1 MIRLEDRQV
10 IAQAVEQAHTAG
22 ARLRPAC
29 ELVGVDLRTL
39 QRWKASGGLVRG
51 DRRPEAVR
59 EPPAH
64 ALSEAAPAR
73 LLQVANEPRFA
84 DVPPA
89 RIVPMLADEG
99 ISLASESSF
108 HRGPRAR
115 VGTAAG
121 PRRQSPPDRR
131 PRLWPRR
138 RTRSGA
144 GT

>member
-10 IAQAVEQAHTAG
+10 IAQAVEEAHVAG

-29 ELVGVDLRTL
+29 ELAGIDVRTL
-39 QRWKASGGLVRG
+39 QRWKAGDGLVRG

-59 EPPAH
+59 ERPAH
-64 ALSEAAPAR
+64 ALSEAERTR

-89 RIVPMLADEG
+89 RTVAVPGRRRRLD
-99 ISLASESSF
+99 
-108 HRGPRAR
+108 HRL
-115 VGTAAG
+115 
-121 PRRQSPPDRR
+121 RR
-131 PRLWPRR
+131 WPRR
-138 RTRSGA
+138 RMRFGA

>member
-10 IAQAVEQAHTAG
+10 IAQAVEQAHKAG

-29 ELVGVDLRTL
+29 ELAGITVRTL
-39 QRWKASGGLVRG
+39 QRWKAGDGLVRG
-51 DRRPEAVR
+51 DRRPDVVR

-64 ALSEAAPAR
+64 ALSEAERAR

-99 ISLASESSF
+99 VYL
-108 HRGPRAR
+108 
-115 VGTAAG
+115 VGRLVKKVMH
-121 PRRQSPPDRR
+121 PVLDLRQPGWSWRH
-131 PRLWPRR
+131 
-138 RTRSGA
+138 SQIN
-144 GT
+144 